1 MLADAGWD
9 VVVLEAQPE
18 PGGAVRSGEHLG
30 PGFVADVC
38 SAFFPLV
45 FASPVIQSF
54 HLEEYGLRWRRA
66 PAVLAHPLPDG
77 RCPILWQDT
86 ERTTA
91 ALDGLGRGDGDA
103 WRALHALWEHVG
115 DQLMDALSTPFP
127 PLRSGLRLARRVHT
141 AGVLR
146 AIRLATLPVR
156 RLAEEEFT
164 GPGSLLLAGCSLH
177 TDLTPE
183 SPGSSL
189 YGWLLTMLGQQYGF
203 PAPKAVLADVA
214 APALYGHLVS
224 WDHLPARLRDDMR
237 RFQWDFPTVK
247 VDWAL
252 SGPVPWAT
260 EGPGQA
266 GTVHLGASLD
276 EMTQYCADLAMGQV
290 PARHARLVLDA
301 PGGNRW
307 VDVGSHAEVAV
318 AIASGLPAEV
328 TSTRRGLASSA
339 TGIRSRST
347 PSS

>member
-1 MLADAGWD
+1 MTRAAGPERWYREPKVNPSGCASSTDAVVIGAGPNGLVAANVLADAGWD

-127 PLRSGLRLARRVHT
+127 PLPQRASLGSPGAHCGGAARHPPGYAAGPPSGRRRIHRSGFAAV
-141 AGVLR
+141 
-146 AIRLATLPVR
+146 
-156 RLAEEEFT
+156 
-164 GPGSLLLAGCSLH
+164 S
-177 TDLTPE
+177 
-183 SPGSSL
+183 
-189 YGWLLTMLGQQYGF
+189 WLF
-203 PAPKAVLADVA
+203 PA
-214 APALYGHLVS
+214 H
-224 WDHLPARLRDDMR
+224 
-237 RFQWDFPTVK
+237 
-247 VDWAL
+247 
-252 SGPVPWAT
+252 
-260 EGPGQA
+260 
-266 GTVHLGASLD
+266 
-276 EMTQYCADLAMGQV
+276 
-290 PARHARLVLDA
+290 
-301 PGGNRW
+301 
-307 VDVGSHAEVAV
+307 
-318 AIASGLPAEV
+318 
-328 TSTRRGLASSA
+328 
-339 TGIRSRST
+339 
-347 PSS
+347 